1 MEAKIMMKIISFF
14 LTVSLFFLPLAF
26 SFLSLSFPHW
36 IAFFFYISVFLLAEF
51 VINQNC
57 NNFNE
62 FCLDFHIFVLCKA
75 RSL

>member
-1 MEAKIMMKIISFF
+1 MMKIISFF
-14 LTVSLFFLPLAF
+14 LTVSLFFLPLSF

-36 IAFFFYISVFLLAEF
+36 IAFFFCISVFLLSEF
-51 VINQNC
+51 VFNQKY

-75 RSL
+75 HNL